1 MLRMQVFAA
10 VGLGLVSALASGQK
24 QACPRP
30 APGSV
35 VTQPEELRSHDGWL
49 KVDLT
54 YSNFTAANGQ
64 EEYCYQAQDGSQ
76 APTLRLRPGDQL
88 VLRLKN
94 KLTPSS
100 AGAFPAAHHE
110 TGMQISEPCA
120 GAEMT
125 GLSTNLHFHGLTV
138 PPLCRQD
145 DVLHTAV
152 QPGAAPF
159 EYRMRIPPDQPPGLY
174 WYHPHI
180 HGFTNPQVL
189 GGASGAIIVEG
200 IERANRKLA
209 GLHEQLFVIRDQELL
224 HPDAPPVKGGL
235 TPPVFRD
242 AEGDI
247 LNTGTG
253 GGKPAKD
260 LSINFVPV
268 PYPEY
273 SPATILVKPAERQL
287 WRILNASALT
297 YVDLQ
302 LVAGNAPQ
310 SFGVVSLDG
319 VPINENGM
327 TADRVLW
334 TDHVFLPPASRVE
347 FIFKGLAKGTQA
359 SLITRSVDTGPAGEN
374 DPVRPL
380 ANVIASDTAAEPQAK
395 LAATPEPL
403 PVNASVWLGNVKPV
417 RTRKLYFSERPRD
430 PATPGSPTVF
440 MLTEEGKAPAPFD
453 PHATEPDITVRQGEV
468 EDWVI
473 ENRSTEMHTFH
484 IHQVH
489 FILAQWNGAAVD
501 EPFLRD
507 TINVPYWKGKGTPY
521 PNITLRMDFRDPNA
535 VGTFLYHCHLLEHED
550 GGMMGSIRV
559 LPVAGAQGTI
569 VREP

>member
-1 MLRMQVFAA
+1 MQVFAA
-10 VGLGLVSALASGQK
+10 VGLSMVSALASAQK

-35 VTQPEELRSHDGWL
+35 GTQPEELRSHDGSL

-76 APTLRLRPGDQL
+76 APTLRLRPGDL
-88 VLRLKN
+88 LILRLQN
-94 KLTPSS
+94 KLAPSS
-100 AGAFPAAHHE
+100 AAASPASHHDP
-110 TGMQISEPCA
+110 GMQLSDPCA

-125 GLSTNLHFHGLTV
+125 ALSTNLHFHGLTV
-138 PPLCRQD
+138 PPLCHQD

-152 QPGAAPF
+152 QPGTTFF
-159 EYRMRIPPDQPPGLY
+159 EYRFRIPPDQPPGMY
-174 WYHPHI
+174 WYHPHV

-224 HPDAPPVKGGL
+224 HPDAAPVKGGVP
-235 TPPVFRD
+235 PPVFRD

-268 PYPEY
+268 PYPDY
-273 SPATILVKPAERQL
+273 SPATILVRPAERQL
-287 WRILNASALT
+287 WRVLNASAVT
-297 YVDLQ
+297 FIDLQ
-302 LVAGNAPQ
+302 LVAGNTPQ

-327 TADRVLW
+327 TADRVLR
-334 TDHVFLPPASRVE
+334 TDHVFPPPAARVE
-347 FIFKGLAKGTQA
+347 FIFKGLAKGAQA

-380 ANVIASDTAAEPQAK
+380 ASILASDTAPEPQSM
-395 LAATPEPL
+395 LAASPKPV
-403 PVNASVWLGNVKPV
+403 PVNASVWLGNVKPG
-417 RTRKLYFSERPRD
+417 RTRKRYFSHRPQE
-430 PATPGSPTVF
+430 PGSPGSPTVF
-440 MLTEEGKAPAPFD
+440 MLTVDGKAPVPFD
-453 PHATEPDITVRQGEV
+453 SHATEPDITVRQGEV

-473 ENRSTEMHTFH
+473 ENRSTEAHAFH

-489 FILAQWNGAAVD
+489 FILTQWNGAGVD

-507 TINVPYWKGKGTPY
+507 TINVPYWKGQGTPY
-521 PNITLRMDFRDPNA
+521 PNIKLRMDFRDPNA

-559 LPVAGAQGTI
+559 LPVAGAQRTM